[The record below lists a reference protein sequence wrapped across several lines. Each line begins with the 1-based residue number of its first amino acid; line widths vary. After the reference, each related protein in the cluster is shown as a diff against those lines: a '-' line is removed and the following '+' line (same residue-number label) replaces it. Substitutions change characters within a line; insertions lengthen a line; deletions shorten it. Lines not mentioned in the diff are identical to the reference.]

1 MLYKFNYINFKLMSN
16 QKNDIVE
23 KIKDSLVKPPK
34 FISENNKIDKFFENF
49 YNKLQELEIN
59 YETVDISENYLI
71 NDICGLIDELIQ
83 LLNSEF
89 KNNQNNDKTLPLSLN
104 DMKLFDQFIKFITL
118 QLIYR
123 YLPSSIKPQ
132 SYLLTTDS
140 KGIYGNYNQIKR
152 CDNLKFFD
160 LIVTKLIS
168 TFFDNGSNVGNNI
181 LKDCLRLSNFHYD
194 IIIAI
199 VYLISKND
207 DLNKH
212 NHQWTI
218 LENEIKDTYDLY
230 VNYSIWI
237 NYLNNA
243 PALQKLLSTR
253 VSNLI
258 VLKNDGLKS
267 LIEFILQIRETEEI
281 ELSKL
286 SQLNEL
292 VMKRPSCCKTN
303 KAYFSTFF
311 DQVFEI
317 LELENN
323 SNIIIA
329 IMNIL
334 STLFNKNI
342 KIINDFFNK
351 KLINKYLL
359 MDKKTFAESKV
370 PFHQV
375 IKKFNVLITITNQN
389 DSNFVQNLIEYYN
402 EYDFMF
408 LIYRYINFVYTNYKT
423 NKLNKEII
431 NEGYINKLIN
441 CLKFYLLCSNGKW
454 YLINYLIMNY
464 DFNSQNNKFGEF
476 IVLSDKT
483 FELSFITN
491 ISNNTEVGDVNSK
504 IQNLQKFMKLQDI
517 QNDLI
522 IKVLETLIKNDDILT
537 NVFVTILKRW
547 CESYSKESDTDIFLQ
562 LNDLRIMNRLLE
574 LEAFKDEISQNSQ
587 NLLVVI
593 CDLLSLPTV
602 MHNITSQDV
611 ADSDDEG
618 EENGNDTDTD
628 NNVLQMLLKLL
639 SLILTSCDNF
649 SKQNR
654 EQVENIKT
662 KLVSEHG
669 DSKASV
675 SLVSR
680 IVKILSNS
688 NTVLKNE
695 TLNQNDDD
703 DLSTDKIALKQAL
716 TNLNDPLP
724 PIKAQ
729 GLYELRELILKE
741 SKVVDYGVVLELHL
755 LEMKHK
761 EPFVYLNSIKGLV
774 ILCQNNSSLEYLMKL
789 YDEYDN
795 KESSLA
801 ITFEEELRL
810 GEVLS
815 QFFQNK
821 KYLINNDSHL
831 HIIISIVLKKIN
843 TTNVNKLDNRI
854 RMSAMSILGI
864 LIQVNMEL
872 FTESELIDCFNC
884 IKGILTFEFDEKNDT
899 FKLLRR
905 SSIHLLNDMV
915 YNSGLDKFVISFEE
929 YENLINLLKYNKDFK
944 EKDDLTIQSINKL
957 LLLIDDIWKET
968 YSLKEDTND
977 TLLSSL
983 KIL

>member
-1 MLYKFNYINFKLMSN
+1 S
-16 QKNDIVE
+16 
-23 KIKDSLVKPPK
+23 S
-34 FISENNKIDKFFENF
+34 
-49 YNKLQELEIN
+49 

-89 KNNQNNDKTLPLSLN
+89 KDNQNNDKTLPLSLN

-118 QLIYR
+118 QMIYR
-123 YLPSSIKPQ
+123 YLPSSLKPQ

-140 KGIYGNYNQIKR
+140 KGIYGNYNKIKR
-152 CDNLKFFD
+152 YDNLKFFD

-168 TFFDNGSNVGNNI
+168 TFFDNGSNVGNDI

-237 NYLNNA
+237 NYLNNE
-243 PALQKLLSTR
+243 PVLQKLLSTR

-258 VLKNDGLKS
+258 VLKNDGLRS

-281 ELSKL
+281 ELLKL

-292 VMKRPSCCKTN
+292 VMKKPSCCETN
-303 KAYFSTFF
+303 KAYFSAFF
-311 DQVFEI
+311 HQVFEI

-334 STLFNKNI
+334 STLFNKNV
-342 KIINDFFNK
+342 
-351 KLINKYLL
+351 
-359 MDKKTFAESKV
+359 KV
-370 PFHQV
+370 PFHQI

-441 CLKFYLLCSNGKW
+441 CLKFYLMCSNGKW

-476 IVLSDKT
+476 ILLSDKT

-491 ISNNTEVGDVNSK
+491 ISNNAEAGDVNSK

-547 CESYSKESDTDIFLQ
+547 CESYSNESDTDIFLQ
-562 LNDLRIMNRLLE
+562 LNDLKIMNRLLE
-574 LEAFKDEISQNSQ
+574 LEAFKDEIFQNSQ

-593 CDLLSLPTV
+593 Y
-602 MHNITSQDV
+602 N

-618 EENGNDTDTD
+618 EEHGNDTDTD

-654 EQVENIKT
+654 EQLENIKT

-688 NTVLKNE
+688 NTVLNNE
-695 TLNQNDDD
+695 SLNQNDDDD
-703 DLSTDKIALKQAL
+703 DLSTDKMALKQAL

-821 KYLINNDSHL
+821 KYLINNDSNL
-831 HIIISIVLKKIN
+831 HTIIFIVLKKIN
-843 TTNVNKLDNRI
+843 ATNVNKLDNRI

-915 YNSGLDKFVISFEE
+915 YNSGLDKFIISFEE

-977 TLLSSL
+977 TFLSSL

>member
-1 MLYKFNYINFKLMSN
+1 MSN

-34 FISENNKIDKFFENF
+34 
-49 YNKLQELEIN
+49 
-59 YETVDISENYLI
+59 
-71 NDICGLIDELIQ
+71 
-83 LLNSEF
+83 
-89 KNNQNNDKTLPLSLN
+89 
-104 DMKLFDQFIKFITL
+104 
-118 QLIYR
+118 

-152 CDNLKFFD
+152 CDNLKFLD
-160 LIVTKLIS
+160 LTITKLIS

-181 LKDCLRLSNFHYD
+181 LEDCLRLSNFHYD
-194 IIIAI
+194 LIIAI

-212 NHQWTI
+212 SCEWTI

-281 ELSKL
+281 QLSKL

-292 VMKRPSCCKTN
+292 VMKKPSCCKTN

-464 DFNSQNNKFGEF
+464 DFNSQNTKFGEF

-491 ISNNTEVGDVNSK
+491 ISNNTEAGDVNSK

-522 IKVLETLIKNDDILT
+522 IKVLETLIKNDDIMT
-537 NVFVTILKRW
+537 NVFVTIL
-547 CESYSKESDTDIFLQ
+547 
-562 LNDLRIMNRLLE
+562 
-574 LEAFKDEISQNSQ
+574 A
-587 NLLVVI
+587 
-593 CDLLSLPTV
+593 
-602 MHNITSQDV
+602 
-611 ADSDDEG
+611 
-618 EENGNDTDTD
+618 
-628 NNVLQMLLKLL
+628 
-639 SLILTSCDNF
+639 
-649 SKQNR
+649 
-654 EQVENIKT
+654 
-662 KLVSEHG
+662 
-669 DSKASV
+669 
-675 SLVSR
+675 
-680 IVKILSNS
+680 
-688 NTVLKNE
+688 
-695 TLNQNDDD
+695 
-703 DLSTDKIALKQAL
+703 
-716 TNLNDPLP
+716 
-724 PIKAQ
+724 
-729 GLYELRELILKE
+729 
-741 SKVVDYGVVLELHL
+741 
-755 LEMKHK
+755 
-761 EPFVYLNSIKGLV
+761 
-774 ILCQNNSSLEYLMKL
+774 
-789 YDEYDN
+789 
-795 KESSLA
+795 
-801 ITFEEELRL
+801 
-810 GEVLS
+810 
-815 QFFQNK
+815 
-821 KYLINNDSHL
+821 
-831 HIIISIVLKKIN
+831 KKI
-843 TTNVNKLDNRI
+843 
-854 RMSAMSILGI
+854 
-864 LIQVNMEL
+864 
-872 FTESELIDCFNC
+872 
-884 IKGILTFEFDEKNDT
+884 
-899 FKLLRR
+899 
-905 SSIHLLNDMV
+905 
-915 YNSGLDKFVISFEE
+915 
-929 YENLINLLKYNKDFK
+929 
-944 EKDDLTIQSINKL
+944 
-957 LLLIDDIWKET
+957 
-968 YSLKEDTND
+968 
-977 TLLSSL
+977 
-983 KIL
+983 